1 MTEISSKQAETFIN
15 VFTNLGEAFSKLA
28 KTSIIPSHSL
38 ISQIDNSDSNFLKKK
53 TLDYDD
59 NNTEKS
65 IKKPKKQL
73 IINKDEIK
81 KIHYSKE
88 QKLKKIK
95 KKFELDEESE
105 KSSSNNI
112 NLEENYQRNKN
123 ESFSEK
129 NLKSVETN
137 NNNNSNNNKEIFFKD
152 QKGWSIKI
160 KQNGLSIEMGP
171 FISEKK
177 AKLTISYIK
186 ENQEFLNLI
195 DSVKKRK
202 EWLINL
208 SNFIEQLLE

>member
-73 IINKDEIK
+73 IINKDEIN

>member
-53 TLDYDD
+53 TLDSDD

>member
-53 TLDYDD
+53 TLDSDD
-59 NNTEKS
+59 NNTQKS
-65 IKKPKKQL
+65 LKKPKKQL
-73 IINKDEIK
+73 NINKDELNR
-81 KIHYSKE
+81 IHYSKE
-88 QKLKKIK
+88 QNLKKIK